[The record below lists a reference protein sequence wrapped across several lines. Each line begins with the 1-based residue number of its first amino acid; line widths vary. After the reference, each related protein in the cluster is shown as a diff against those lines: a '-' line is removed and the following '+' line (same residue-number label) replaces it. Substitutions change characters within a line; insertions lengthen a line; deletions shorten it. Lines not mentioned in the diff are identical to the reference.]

1 MIEREDGF
9 AYPIIDASQCVRC
22 GLCNKVCP
30 ADNVKKIS
38 DSNIKLYAG
47 YIDDKR
53 ITQTSSGAVYPQL
66 LDAFF
71 DRYPNGVAY
80 GVRIQGGITEHFEL
94 HYGQDYS
101 PAYGSKYTQSNLQI
115 VFSKVK
121 EYLKDNIA
129 VLFSGTPCQVAA
141 IKNYVLSGGG
151 TQQGKL
157 ITQAVLCHGV
167 ASPKVLKKYIEYWE
181 NKEQDEIVG
190 IHFRAKDLGWIKYG
204 MKLLFKNGETK
215 FIESKDDLFYKTF
228 GSNYSLRESC
238 YHCEYKYPNYHA
250 DIVLGDFWNVESI
263 KPAFYNRQGTSIAF
277 GVTDAGRLILRDII
291 THGQFCN
298 ITIEQALQSQKGIV
312 EYTPRPKKR
321 EEFFRDIDNNDFSE
335 YVKKYTK
342 IPPHRKLRILLGKGL
357 RRIRT
362 YMKRWLNE

>member
-1 MIEREDGF
+1 MIDIRDKKKCCGCNACGDVCPKNAITF
-9 AYPIIDASQCVRC
+9 ATDNEGIWYPQVNSELCVNC

-151 TQQGKL
+151 
-157 ITQAVLCHGV
+157 VHN
-167 ASPKVLKKYIEYWE
+167 KV
-181 NKEQDEIVG
+181 
-190 IHFRAKDLGWIKYG
+190 
-204 MKLLFKNGETK
+204 
-215 FIESKDDLFYKTF
+215 S
-228 GSNYSLRESC
+228 
-238 YHCEYKYPNYHA
+238 
-250 DIVLGDFWNVESI
+250 
-263 KPAFYNRQGTSIAF
+263 
-277 GVTDAGRLILRDII
+277 
-291 THGQFCN
+291 
-298 ITIEQALQSQKGIV
+298 
-312 EYTPRPKKR
+312 
-321 EEFFRDIDNNDFSE
+321 
-335 YVKKYTK
+335 
-342 IPPHRKLRILLGKGL
+342 
-357 RRIRT
+357 
-362 YMKRWLNE
+362 